1 MRKVLFL
8 LPNLDYHG
16 DACQAT
22 LLATELPPDRFAVE
36 FVSMA
41 GTGPFA
47 AVLKGASIPLHGT
60 RGERFFDL
68 EDWLG
73 LRRLI
78 AAREPD
84 VLHIWGVSALRALG
98 IATFGRRRYLPPI
111 VLHSVGRA
119 IRKGRFGWW
128 DRRLIRHAARVIATD
143 EAEREALQM
152 AGVDSKQLV
161 IIPPAIAAVPP
172 PADPAGLRR
181 GWGLPDSARLVAC
194 VCRMD
199 TAEPG
204 RTALWGFDIV
214 RYLFPDLYLLL
225 FGDGPGR
232 FTLESFTRAVMKDER
247 RVVYAGA
254 RPDAARL
261 LHLAEVVWVPRRQQ
275 GGTSSVLEGMAAG
288 KPVIASA
295 LPNLAALIKDGAT
308 GFVVSAHDPPSFAR
322 RTRPILENAE
332 LARSLGAA
340 GRKRFDVQFAASLL
354 AERFARLY
362 DELNPAILSA

>member
-16 DACQAT
+16 DARQAT
-22 LLATELPPDRFAVE
+22 LLATVLPPDRFAVE

-41 GTGPFA
+41 GAGPFA
-47 AVLKGASIPLHGT
+47 AVLKGAGIPLHGS

-73 LRRLI
+73 LRGLI

-84 VLHIWGVSALRALG
+84 ELHVWGAPALRALG

-111 VLHSVGRA
+111 VLHSAGRA

-128 DRRLIRHAARVIATD
+128 DRRLIRRAARVIAAD
-143 EAEREALQM
+143 QAEREALRM
-152 AGVDSKQLV
+152 AGLEPKQV
-161 IIPPAIAAVPP
+161 TVIPPAIAAAPP
-172 PADPAGLRR
+172 PANPVSLRR
-181 GWGLPDSARLVAC
+181 SWGLPESARLVAC

-199 TAEPG
+199 SAEPG

-214 RYLFPDLYLLL
+214 RYLFPNLYLLL
-225 FGDGPGR
+225 IGDGPGS

-254 RPDAARL
+254 RPDAAQL
-261 LHLAEVVWVPRRQQ
+261 LHLAEVVWVPRRQE
-275 GGTSSVLEGMAAG
+275 GGTSSVLEGMASG
-288 KPVIASA
+288 KPVVASA
-295 LPNLAALIKDGAT
+295 LPNLGALIKDGAS
-308 GFVVSAHDPPSFAR
+308 GFLVSARDPPSFAR
-322 RTRPILENAE
+322 RTRSILENAE
-332 LARSLGAA
+332 LGRSLAAA
-340 GRKRFDVQFAASLL
+340 GRQRVEGEFSPGLL